1 MVAVVILVVQMEK
14 LRLKVTPGSSKAV
27 IQVTGSEVTELNC
40 LPRAIFP
47 LGSALDPTPQPPRAW
62 QEAGQG
68 SQAAGAMG
76 GAHRL
81 LPP

>member
-47 LGSALDPTPQPPRAW
+47 LGSALDPTPQPPVPGRRLGRAARL
-62 QEAGQG
+62 QERWEGLM
-68 SQAAGAMG
+68 S
-76 GAHRL
+76 
-81 LPP
+81 P

>member
-40 LPRAIFP
+40 LPRGIFP
-47 LGSALDPTPQPPRAW
+47 LGSALDPPPTPRAW